1 METSIWKSF
10 SSTTSR
16 ALSYVPGIF
25 HFPIPALQ
33 LTLVLSGKQIQMLLR
48 EQGVKQPVQPHIF
61 GKISAP
67 KQGSGTYCLSEGRI
81 AFPHPACTLGQSC
94 HPLISQQPVALLCFQ
109 HFSRFAGRQGAGR
122 PMSACAL
129 NESFQQGWA
138 CVAQAQRHTLPWG
151 QQLKRHHGLL
161 QETCISFCN
170 QSSFFFFTTFS
181 LSWRN
186 QSVSPCPL
194 PPPG

>member
-1 METSIWKSF
+1 
-10 SSTTSR
+10 
-16 ALSYVPGIF
+16 
-25 HFPIPALQ
+25 
-33 LTLVLSGKQIQMLLR
+33 MLLR

-170 QSSFFFFTTFS
+170 QSSFFF
-181 LSWRN
+181 L
-186 QSVSPCPL
+186 QPL
-194 PPPG
+194 VWAGETSQCHHVPFHPLDDSTAGQVLRAGSHSNNKMLTSAFGNDVPLIFRRE